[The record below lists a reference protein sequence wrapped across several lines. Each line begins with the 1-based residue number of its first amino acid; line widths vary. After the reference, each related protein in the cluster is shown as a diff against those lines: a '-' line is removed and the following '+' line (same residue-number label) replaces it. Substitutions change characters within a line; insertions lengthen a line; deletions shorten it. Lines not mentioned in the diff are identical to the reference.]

1 MQRSDAEY
9 RPLPETSTGGGGALE
24 LPPSAFVSFP
34 AIDDDT
40 ADTAGPEQLRHTWM
54 RAVRRRIRRVPTLR
68 LRSPLPAPLVNVRGY
83 DVEAVGL
90 NSTSPPAS
98 GSPQGDGKAWT
109 APRPRRLPMPVTP
122 PSPPLDLKGL
132 SRMEDFV
139 AEKGAAAP
147 VAADQPSSARGLLVL
162 SARRLAKGIT
172 AAVLPKKGYVK
183 GVADRWDEAH
193 LTPPPSTRSPTR
205 DSRRLPPRLLS
216 LPSTSR
222 SCPSGLLIVWARCR
236 SNAGAH
242 SSRRRSPPPP
252 PPRTYEHASQSSSR
266 FRHIR
271 GKRGYAHE

>member
-40 ADTAGPEQLRHTWM
+40 ADTAGPEQLAHVDASGPSAHPPGADTETPIAAARPPH
-54 RAVRRRIRRVPTLR
+54 
-68 LRSPLPAPLVNVRGY
+68 VNVRGY

-90 NSTSPPAS
+90 NSASPPAS

-193 LTPPPSTRSPTR
+193 LTPPPQYAKPYTGFTPVAPSSPELALNVKE
-205 DSRRLPPRLLS
+205 LPEWTPDRVGPLS
-216 LPSTSR
+216 FE
-222 SCPSGLLIVWARCR
+222 
-236 SNAGAH
+236 
-242 SSRRRSPPPP
+242 RRR
-252 PPRTYEHASQSSSR
+252 TLIEKKIQDL
-266 FRHIR
+266 
-271 GKRGYAHE
+271 